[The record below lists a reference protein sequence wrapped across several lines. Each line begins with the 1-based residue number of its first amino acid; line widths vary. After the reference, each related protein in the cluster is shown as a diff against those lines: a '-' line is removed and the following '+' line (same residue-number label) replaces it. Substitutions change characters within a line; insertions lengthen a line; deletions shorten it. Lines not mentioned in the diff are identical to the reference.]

1 MINKL
6 YVVVFPMFLLYNL
19 FSGDQKINV
28 FSSLFNVFVC
38 IRWIKITDYSYYFY
52 VPQGTL
58 DNTQIYPPCISQSS
72 YIPYKQ
78 LLVIDL

>member
-1 MINKL
+1 M
-6 YVVVFPMFLLYNL
+6 YLLYNL

-38 IRWIKITDYSYYFY
+38 IQWIKITDYSYYFY

-58 DNTQIYPPCISQSS
+58 NNTQIYPCISQSS
-72 YIPYKQ
+72 CIPCKQ
-78 LLVIDL
+78 LLVIDLLTNMY

>member
-6 YVVVFPMFLLYNL
+6 YVVVFPMCLLYNL

-58 DNTQIYPPCISQSS
+58 NNTQIYHPCISQSS